1 MNFRRI
7 VSGLTIFSC
16 LVTVLAGCS
25 DSSTTGTTTNQ
36 MGGAKQGKSLTLD
49 GAVSTLAGQP
59 LIASSDG
66 IGTSAQFRYPSG
78 ITTDGTNLYVVDTYN
93 HTIRKVVIATG
104 AVTTLA
110 GSAGAS
116 GATDG
121 TGVAARFYNPQGI
134 TTDGTNLYV
143 VDTDNHTIRKLVIAT
158 GTVTTMAGSSGT
170 WDSTDGTG
178 AAARFTFPHG
188 ITTDGT
194 NLYVSDSG
202 NHTIRKVVIA
212 TGEVTT
218 LAGIA
223 GATAST
229 ATGKTTAL
237 DVGAGAADS
246 SDGTGTTARFFNP
259 QGVTT
264 DGTNLYVADSGN
276 STIRKVVIATGETTT
291 LAGSAG
297 ALGSTDGTG
306 TEAKFYNPQGITT
319 DGTSIYVA
327 DTYNLTI
334 RKVVIASGAVTTLAG
349 SAGAWGS
356 SDGTGAAARFANPYG
371 MTIIGTKLYVA
382 DSNNQIIRN
391 IAIESGTVTTLAGA
405 GPGGSSDGTGA
416 SARFFFPSGITT
428 DGTNIYV
435 TDSNNHLIRKV
446 VIATGAVTTLAG
458 SPGTS
463 GSFDGTGVAARF
475 LFPSGITTDGK
486 NIYVADTDNHLIR
499 KVVIATGAVTTLAG
513 STGMAGST
521 DGTGVAAKFYQPH
534 GITTDG
540 TSLYVADSGNNT
552 IRKVAIATGA
562 VTTLAGSAGVRG
574 STDETG
580 FAARFYRPQGI
591 TTDGINLYVTDTH
604 NFVIRKV
611 VIATG
616 AVSTLAGDALDLPGT
631 TDGNGAEARFS
642 HAYGITTD
650 GTNLY
655 VADSGTSRGAIRM
668 VVIATGTV
676 TTLVGGTSD
685 ISGAGARLYHPQ
697 GLTTDGTKLYV
708 TNSANNTINIV
719 Q

>member
-1 MNFRRI
+1 
-7 VSGLTIFSC
+7 
-16 LVTVLAGCS
+16 
-25 DSSTTGTTTNQ
+25 